1 MVEQREQP
9 APKLTR
15 LDVYGFKSF
24 ATRTTFRFEPG
35 ITAIVGP
42 NGSGKSNISDAVR
55 WVLGETSYS
64 ALRSKKT
71 EDVIFAGGKGKSP
84 SGMAEVT
91 VTFNNEEKWLP
102 SEFTEVT
109 VTRRAHR
116 SGENQYFINGR
127 KVRLKD
133 VAFLTASLGQSYTV
147 VGQGLVDQALSQ
159 RAEERRGLF
168 EHAADLAGLRLKV
181 AESERNLT
189 ETESN
194 VNRLTD
200 LLTELEPRLRR
211 LERQAKQA
219 HAWRELNAELR
230 DLQRRHYR
238 RLLRIARDQ
247 LATAERHVIVEE
259 QALEETRRD
268 VDRLAAER
276 AGRQDRLAE
285 ARRKL
290 EEVASRAQ
298 ADDERLRQARHQRE
312 LIAERIAALDRRR
325 ADMIDTHRGLD
336 EQRAEVETERA
347 TLIEAIAGFQAE
359 LDAARVEL
367 ATAQQASEGAQAH
380 ERELRRAI
388 GDVSGE
394 IADSERQIRE
404 IEQQQAML
412 RHRLETADEA
422 RDRGDREAEDRSRRL
437 TDLKRELDAFVAEDA
452 KIGAQLGDLD
462 RRAADLDREHETA
475 KTTASELAQALASLE
490 SRIGKAENRLDVLQ
504 RVHESGTGL
513 HAGVRE
519 VLRWSRDGQLS
530 GVRGTV
536 AELIAVDATYDT
548 AIEVALGGHLQ
559 DVVVDAWRDAEAA
572 IELLRRARAGRATF
586 QPIDTVGRRVDN
598 RPPPD
603 VVHHAGVHGIAAGL
617 VRADAAVTP
626 VVRSLLN
633 RTVVVEDL
641 PTARRILP
649 ELPRGFSAVT
659 LGGEIARSGGSV
671 TGGAAVRES
680 GVLGRERELRE
691 LPSEISR
698 LAGQR
703 DEVIAKRDEGRR
715 HLSAIEEERST
726 LVTERS
732 SLIAMRRE
740 RETQR
745 SRLEMWHR
753 DLETAHRQ
761 ADRQREAAVRDRAAQ
776 EATLADLAAK
786 REALE
791 TSLAALRATHEERS
805 EALAAF
811 QRDRDG
817 QATALGDARQ
827 AVATLDERVRAE
839 KRRLDALD
847 RQRQAIDEELA
858 TRRQR
863 LTDLDTEQQGLA
875 DQAETLASR
884 IAELKTTVAAIAGER
899 EPIEE
904 AAAVLQEDLR
914 AGETALDAARA
925 SLLER
930 ERAIGQRGLVAE
942 RARADLGSIRQRIV
956 DDLELEDPDAL
967 LRDPEPE
974 TGEEDHAEVEQRIAR
989 LRERLRRMG
998 YVGEDVVEEFE
1009 RESEHYTFVRTQL
1022 DDVEEAAASMRQ
1034 MLADLH
1040 QTMEERFAETFARV
1054 AEAFTEAFTALF
1066 GGGTARLVLATDDDG
1081 APGGIDI
1088 VAQPPGKRLSGLG
1101 LLSGGERSLTAVAL
1115 LFAIL
1120 RVNPSPFVLLD
1131 EVDAALDEANVV
1143 RFRNELRQLAKETQ
1157 AIVITHNRGT
1167 VEIADTL
1174 YGVTMGGD
1182 GVSQV
1187 LSLKLTDLPLD
1198 EELDVR
1204 DLPAVAAGVPVR

>member
-9 APKLTR
+9 APRLTR
-15 LDVYGFKSF
+15 LDVHGFKSF
-24 ATRTTFRFEPG
+24 ATRTAFRFEPG
-35 ITAIVGP
+35 ITAVVGP

-91 VTFNNEEKWLP
+91 VTFNNEERWLP

-116 SGENQYFINGR
+116 SGESQYFINGR

-219 HAWRELNAELR
+219 QAWRELNAELR
-230 DLQRRHYR
+230 ELQRRHYR

-247 LATAERHVIVEE
+247 LAAAERHLAVEE
-259 QALEETRRD
+259 AALETTRRD
-268 VDRLAAER
+268 VERLTAER
-276 AGRQDRLAE
+276 AGRQERLAE
-285 ARRKL
+285 ARRAL
-290 EEVASRAQ
+290 EEVAARART
-298 ADDERLRQARHQRE
+298 DEDRLRQARHQRE
-312 LIAERIAALDRRR
+312 LVKERIEALDRRR
-325 ADMIDTHRGLD
+325 ADMTDTHRGLD
-336 EQRAEVETERA
+336 EQRASVEAERVTLTEM
-347 TLIEAIAGFQAE
+347 IAGIQAE
-359 LDAARVEL
+359 LDDARAAL
-367 ATAQQASEGAQAH
+367 ALAQGAAEGAQAR
-380 ERELRRAI
+380 ERQLRRAI
-388 GDVSGE
+388 SETAGE
-394 IADSERQIRE
+394 IGDGEHQVRE
-404 IEQQQAML
+404 IEQQGAML
-412 RHRLETADEA
+412 RHRLETAAEA
-422 RDRGDREAEDRSRRL
+422 RDRGDREAEDRARRL
-437 TDLKRELDAFVAEDA
+437 TDLKRELEAFVAEDA
-452 KIGAQLGDLD
+452 RIGGQLGDLD
-462 RRAADLDREHETA
+462 RRVVDLNREHEA
-475 KTTASELAQALASLE
+475 ARASSAELAQSLAALE

-513 HAGVRE
+513 HGGVRE
-519 VLRWSRDGQLS
+519 VMRWSREGQLS

-536 AELIAVDATYDT
+536 AELIAVDARYDT

-559 DVVVDAWRDAEAA
+559 DVIVDAWRDAEAA

-586 QPIDTVGRRVDN
+586 QPIDTVSRRVDN

-603 VVHHAGVHGIAAGL
+603 VVRNPGVHGVAAGL
-617 VRADAAVTP
+617 VRADAGVMP
-626 VVRSLLN
+626 VVQSLLS
-633 RTVVVEDL
+633 RTVVVDDL

-659 LGGEIARSGGSV
+659 LSGEIARSGGSV
-671 TGGAAVRES
+671 TGGSAVRES

-691 LPSEISR
+691 LPGEISR
-698 LAGQR
+698 LTGQR
-703 DEVIAKRDEGRR
+703 DQAIQQRDDARGR
-715 HLSAIEEERST
+715 LSAIEEERAT
-726 LVTERS
+726 LATERTG
-732 SLIAMRRE
+732 LQAMRRE

-745 SRLEMWHR
+745 SRLETWYREME
-753 DLETAHRQ
+753 ETHQQ
-761 ADRQREAAVRDRAAQ
+761 AGRQREAEVKDLAAQ
-776 EATLADLAAK
+776 EATQADLAAK
-786 REALE
+786 REVLE
-791 TSLAALRATHEERS
+791 ASLADLRTTHEERV
-805 EALAAF
+805 EALASF

-817 QATALGDARQ
+817 QATALGDSRQ
-827 AVATLDERVRAE
+827 AVATLDERARAE
-839 KRRLDALD
+839 QRRLDALD
-847 RQRQAIDEELA
+847 RQRQAIDDELS

-863 LTDLDTEQQGLA
+863 LADLDADQQGLA
-875 DQAETLASR
+875 DQAGTLARS
-884 IAELKTTVAAIAGER
+884 IAGLEATVAATADER
-899 EPIEE
+899 EPLER
-904 AAAVLQEDLR
+904 AAAALQEGLR
-914 AGETALDAARA
+914 AGEATLETART

-930 ERAIGQRGLVAE
+930 ERGIGQRGLVAE
-942 RARADLGSIRQRIV
+942 RARAELGSIRQRIV
-956 DDLELEDPDAL
+956 DDLELEEPDGI
-967 LRDPEPE
+967 LRGPDPE
-974 TGEEDHAEVEQRIAR
+974 TGDEEGAEIEGRIAR

-998 YVGEDVVEEFE
+998 YVGEDVVEEYE
-1009 RESEHYTFVRTQL
+1009 RESAHYTFVRTQL
-1022 DDVEEAAASMRQ
+1022 DDVEEAAASMRE
-1034 MLADLH
+1034 MLAGLH
-1040 QTMEERFAETFARV
+1040 RTMEERFAETFAKV

-1066 GGGTARLVLATDDDG
+1066 GGGTARLVLTADDDG

-1088 VAQPPGKRLSGLG
+1088 VAQPPGKRLSGLA
-1101 LLSGGERSLTAVAL
+1101 LLSGGERSLTGVAL

-1143 RFRNELRQLAKETQ
+1143 RFRNELRQLARETQ